1 MGPELM
7 GFFMQGVRYGNV
19 ASYPQK
25 ISHLEKLTQEGQVG
39 MYFNNTY
46 DTVVT
51 DSAAA
56 ATQMATGVVSRPGI
70 IGQDHNNQNV
80 PTLLELAKKKGKSVG
95 VITDAYVTD
104 ATPAGFSA
112 HVADRGEKR
121 EIARQQIDLG
131 VDVISG
137 GGLKYFS
144 TEENKDLLL
153 YAKEQGYTVVHN
165 KQELEQVKKGKLLG
179 LYSQEALPMSIEMRY
194 YPHLPSL
201 TDQVKES
208 IKLLEKNKKGFVL
221 MVEAGKIDWAAHGND
236 AGSVWAEMK
245 VFDQVLGYI
254 KKYADKHPDTLVYV
268 NADHG
273 TGLGGFT
280 YQHLSTDQAKRKTDQ
295 GEMLYWGDTDY
306 ASFKQYELFE
316 KQTRTLYSVQEE
328 LKRIPLHEFTLSIIQ
343 EKLSEVLGYPVD
355 ISGFTNLQDIEGLFR
370 QLDLSRGIVW
380 ATQGHSSVMLL
391 SIAYGPES
399 DKFTGLYH
407 NTDILPRMLEALGW
421 DKE

>member
-1 MGPELM
+1 MKLIQKILCAGFCLLLASGLFAGEVKNVIWLIGDGMGPELM
-7 GFFMQGVRYGNV
+7 GSFMQGVRYGNV

-80 PTLLELAKKKGKSVG
+80 PSLLELAKKKGKSVG

-153 YAKEQGYTVVHN
+153 
-165 KQELEQVKKGKLLG
+165 
-179 LYSQEALPMSIEMRY
+179 
-194 YPHLPSL
+194 
-201 TDQVKES
+201 
-208 IKLLEKNKKGFVL
+208 
-221 MVEAGKIDWAAHGND
+221 
-236 AGSVWAEMK
+236 
-245 VFDQVLGYI
+245 
-254 KKYADKHPDTLVYV
+254 
-268 NADHG
+268 
-273 TGLGGFT
+273 
-280 YQHLSTDQAKRKTDQ
+280 
-295 GEMLYWGDTDY
+295 
-306 ASFKQYELFE
+306 
-316 KQTRTLYSVQEE
+316 
-328 LKRIPLHEFTLSIIQ
+328 
-343 EKLSEVLGYPVD
+343 
-355 ISGFTNLQDIEGLFR
+355 
-370 QLDLSRGIVW
+370 
-380 ATQGHSSVMLL
+380 
-391 SIAYGPES
+391 
-399 DKFTGLYH
+399 
-407 NTDILPRMLEALGW
+407 
-421 DKE
+421 